1 MKKVTVVLFAM
12 AIVTWACNNESTDS
26 VETADSTNQA
36 NMDSSGSKPT
46 VVTDEASS
54 SFLVSA
60 ADGGMTEVQLGQMA
74 SEKGSNQKVKDFGG
88 LMVHDHSAANDKVK
102 ALAAQRN
109 VTLPDSVSTENR
121 KLIDDLSKKTGRAF
135 DKAYIDAMI
144 KDHKAD
150 IDEFQ
155 EAGNK
160 VNDADVKTFI
170 DNTLPK
176 LRMHLDSA
184 NAVKKALK

>member
-1 MKKVTVVLFAM
+1 MKKVTVVLFAV
-12 AIVTWACNNESTDS
+12 ASVVWACNNESKDS

-36 NMDSSGSKPT
+36 NMDSSGSKRT

-54 SFLVSA
+54 SFLVNA
-60 ADGGMTEVQLGQMA
+60 ANGGMTEVKLGQMA
-74 SEKGSNQKVKDFGG
+74 SEKGVNQRVKDFGAY
-88 LMVHDHSAANDKVK
+88 MVHDHSAANDEVK
-102 ALAAQRN
+102 TLAAQRN
-109 VTLPDSVSTENR
+109 VTLPDSVSEENQ
-121 KLIDDLSKKTGRAF
+121 KLINELSTKTGRAF

-144 KDHKAD
+144 KDHKSD

-176 LRMHLDSA
+176 LRAHLDSA
-184 NAVKKALK
+184 SAVKKVLK